1 MKISKTPTPYV
12 LILAQTNSEW
22 DDCHFAL
29 VHISKNWKQTQL
41 KRLEKAKA
49 FQEDNSFAS
58 LNFWES
64 PLGFYIGEEE
74 IPKEAPQLNLQ
85 GWAFVEL
92 EFGEP
97 DCFEVSESL
106 LDCHSLVIY
115 SSGHAR
121 YKAHGKYTAEE
132 FFTESFNLESL
143 VKTLKS

>member
-1 MKISKTPTPYV
+1 MKISKTPTSYV

-29 VHISKNWKQTQL
+29 IHVSDDWKQTQL

-64 PLGFYIGEEE
+64 PQGFYKAVEE
-74 IPKEAPQLNLQ
+74 IPDKDPQLSLQ

-92 EFGEP
+92 EFGESDSFDMP
-97 DCFEVSESL
+97 ESR

-121 YKAHGKYTAEE
+121 YKAYGKYTAEE
-132 FFTESFNLESL
+132 FFTESFNMESL
-143 VKTLKS
+143 VKT